1 MDMIKI
7 VVWDKD
13 PIGKDFL
20 GQCFIP
26 VSVATSHPGS
36 FLFETFFFKTT
47 NNSYFKLENEQTN
60 ERTNEQMLQSHCG

>member
-1 MDMIKI
+1 MIKI

-36 FLFETFFFKTT
+36 FLFETFFFRQQIIL
-47 NNSYFKLENEQTN
+47 FKLENEQ
-60 ERTNEQMLQSHCG
+60 TNEQMLQSHCG